1 MDDLRLF
8 LKKITKNQGKL
19 SIAYRD
25 GYNLYKYKFEGFEL
39 LFKEMEEEIHL
50 TFNKKTYTNFN
61 EIQLILFDLFDYKN
75 IEYIDIYLQLK
86 IEKSGKKIY
95 IEDIYNDYYD
105 DITKEMICIRN
116 IRINDCDFKEQA
128 IEKIIKLKFIVIDD
142 CEYKLFYNLETI
154 EGFDEI
160 LTKINQ
166 LF

>member
-25 GYNLYKYKFEGFEL
+25 GYNLYKYKFDGFEL
-39 LFKEMEEEIHL
+39 LFKEMEEEVHL
-50 TFNKKTYTNFN
+50 TLDKKTYTNFN
-61 EIQLILFDLFDYKN
+61 EIQLLLFDLFDYKN

-86 IEKSGKKIY
+86 IEKSGKRIY

-105 DITKEMICIRN
+105 DITNELICIRN
-116 IRINDCDFKEQA
+116 IHFNDCDLK
-128 IEKIIKLKFIVIDD
+128 EKIIKLKFIVIDD
-142 CEYKLFYNLETI
+142 SEYNLFINHETI
-154 EGFDEI
+154 QGFDEI